1 MSIHHYL
8 YMQLTNNSHP
18 VSADPQ
24 GKGQWLSFL
33 LIGCLS
39 MLYAELFSGASRI
52 WFFNPWSL
60 LVTFPLYM
68 FHVLFFLNLA
78 LRTQKTSPVHLYLWG
93 TLFAMYESWIT
104 QVLWVGY
111 NADGPM
117 IGTFLG
123 IGIGEFPV
131 LVFFWH
137 PILSFVLPLFIFEV
151 FVLSQPSDT
160 PAHKRIIP
168 SHIPFLVKTTSNMRY
183 IWILY
188 IVGSTFMAL
197 NYQGDIF
204 TAVIALGGT
213 YALIYL
219 LYKSCSRFKF
229 SIYSLY
235 LSDRGMKVVTAYMAA
250 LYTVMF
256 IILGYYG
263 GRIPGLLPIV
273 TTIILYSV
281 FVWIIISATPAD
293 ESVLVPNTLLNHCV
307 TMSDYQK
314 LVAANI
320 LLAVGFCFVY
330 HALSGLMVI
339 MFVGFYF
346 SAWALG
352 VYIFYR
358 ALRRRNQTARNLQD
372 RYRELADRLT

>member
-1 MSIHHYL
+1 
-8 YMQLTNNSHP
+8 
-18 VSADPQ
+18 
-24 GKGQWLSFL
+24 
-33 LIGCLS
+33 
-39 MLYAELFSGASRI
+39 
-52 WFFNPWSL
+52 
-60 LVTFPLYM
+60 
-68 FHVLFFLNLA
+68 
-78 LRTQKTSPVHLYLWG
+78 
-93 TLFAMYESWIT
+93 
-104 QVLWVGY
+104 
-111 NADGPM
+111 
-117 IGTFLG
+117 
-123 IGIGEFPV
+123 
-131 LVFFWH
+131 
-137 PILSFVLPLFIFEV
+137 
-151 FVLSQPSDT
+151 
-160 PAHKRIIP
+160 
-168 SHIPFLVKTTSNMRY
+168 
-183 IWILY
+183 
-188 IVGSTFMAL
+188 MAL

-213 YALIYL
+213 YAVIYL
-219 LYKSCSRFKF
+219 LYRGCSHFKF
-229 SIYSLY
+229 SIYSLR
-235 LSDRGMKVVTAYMAA
+235 LSDRGMKVVTVYMVA

-263 GRIPGLLPIV
+263 GRIPGLLPII